1 MFEVVKVL
9 WLLRLLDKLKILIVK
24 LGHFL
29 NKRLL
34 ALQLILTLYAHI
46 LLLLLFQ
53 TLRRRIE
60 QVAIVR
66 LLAEE
71 TEVTS
76 HLHFQVALH
85 WSVIHVLSLSWRRV
99 RVNLINFILFVHD
112 RVCLLNWLLVISVL
126 LLREYV
132 FLEGV
137 GTLSAA
143 CESPAWEA
151 KSVQFPQCRLEELV
165 ASNVLLLLLG
175 HVNFL

>member
-1 MFEVVKVL
+1 MLEVVKVL
-9 WLLRLLDKLKILIVK
+9 GLLRFLDKLKILIVK

-53 TLRRRIE
+53 TLWCRIE
-60 QVAIVR
+60 QVSIVR

-85 WSVIHVLSLSWRRV
+85 
-99 RVNLINFILFVHD
+99 
-112 RVCLLNWLLVISVL
+112 
-126 LLREYV
+126 
-132 FLEGV
+132 
-137 GTLSAA
+137 
-143 CESPAWEA
+143 
-151 KSVQFPQCRLEELV
+151 
-165 ASNVLLLLLG
+165 
-175 HVNFL
+175 